1 MNILWKIAVLGT
13 TLGASFSLQAAP
25 TQVAATIDS
34 TQMYMGS
41 KTLLRVTVVRDKG
54 KAGNLVVPQ
63 DTIVKNVEV
72 AGAVSNTV
80 SNLGNNREQASY
92 IIPIQSFDPGT
103 YSLSKL
109 KYVEAGDTIAVPP
122 TALKVIEVDI
132 ADLEQTN
139 AGPYDYKPVIDPKM
153 PQPED
158 EDNDDSAFPWWW
170 IVAGVIVIA
179 AASWFIINRLKK
191 GDGGKI
197 AIPLFRRKP
206 LLPPYEEAV
215 KSFLILNKQE
225 LLKKG
230 ETKLYYIRLTN
241 IVRRYISRLYG
252 INAMEMTSVQ
262 IMDAVRRNEAVKGC
276 DNLSFLLETADFVKF
291 AKMQPSD
298 DENVR
303 SLSEAKTFVEV
314 NKPIEQPDDEKS
326 SAKEKKK
333 EK

>member
-1 MNILWKIAVLGT
+1 MNILWKIAVLGI

-54 KAGNLVVPQ
+54 KAGILVVPQ

-132 ADLEQTN
+132 ADLEQNN

-262 IMDAVRRNEAVKGC
+262 IMDAVRRNEAVTGC

>member
-109 KYVEAGDTIAVPP
+109 KYVEAGVTIAVPP

-132 ADLEQTN
+132 ADLEQYN
-139 AGPYDYKPVIDPKM
+139 AGPY
-153 PQPED
+153 
-158 EDNDDSAFPWWW
+158 
-170 IVAGVIVIA
+170 
-179 AASWFIINRLKK
+179 
-191 GDGGKI
+191 
-197 AIPLFRRKP
+197 
-206 LLPPYEEAV
+206 
-215 KSFLILNKQE
+215 
-225 LLKKG
+225 
-230 ETKLYYIRLTN
+230 YY
-241 IVRRYISRLYG
+241 
-252 INAMEMTSVQ
+252 
-262 IMDAVRRNEAVKGC
+262 
-276 DNLSFLLETADFVKF
+276 
-291 AKMQPSD
+291 
-298 DENVR
+298 
-303 SLSEAKTFVEV
+303 
-314 NKPIEQPDDEKS
+314 
-326 SAKEKKK
+326 
-333 EK
+333 